1 MTYLVLK
8 LLHVLA
14 VITWIGS
21 VAALGMVTARLI
33 RAGDRATLA
42 SLFPQTM
49 AYGQRVVGPSSIL
62 VLLTGIGMVIAG
74 KLPWGA
80 FWISWGFAGI
90 LAHFIFGFTIM
101 RKRSM
106 AFAQLAAKPGN
117 DAEFAAAGARL
128 RIANLIYVLIMIS
141 VIAAMVLKP
150 TL

>member
-8 LLHVLA
+8 FLHVLA

-42 SLFPQTM
+42 RLSPQTM
-49 AYGQRVVGPSSIL
+49 AYGQRVVGPSAIV
-62 VLLTGIGMVIAG
+62 VLLTGIAMVIVG
-74 KLPWGA
+74 RIPWSA
-80 FWISWGFAGI
+80 FWINWGFAGI
-90 LAHFIFGFTIM
+90 IAHFVFGITIM
-101 RKRSM
+101 RKRTM
-106 AFAQLAAKPGN
+106 AFIDLAGRQGN

-128 RIANLIYVLIMIS
+128 RVANLIYVLIMIS
-141 VIAAMVLKP
+141 VIGAMVLKP